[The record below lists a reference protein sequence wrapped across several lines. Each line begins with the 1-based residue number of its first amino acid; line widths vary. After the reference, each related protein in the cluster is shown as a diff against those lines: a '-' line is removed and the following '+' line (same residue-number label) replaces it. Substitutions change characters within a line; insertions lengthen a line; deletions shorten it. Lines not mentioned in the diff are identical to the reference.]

1 VSRSGSLGT
10 GDAMRVMFTTYLL
23 IIVAGLTYFTII
35 GLTHH

>member
-1 VSRSGSLGT
+1 VSRSHGRGREE
-10 GDAMRVMFTTYLL
+10 AMRVMFTTYLL

>member
-1 VSRSGSLGT
+1 VSRSPALGRE
-10 GDAMRVMFTTYLL
+10 GAMRVMFTTYVL